1 MLFNSPITPKHKGEK
16 PIKLQITA
24 YFGYK
29 DTIKICKVETHK
41 IEEYRKRTQTKY
53 ICCGTTTVS

>member
-1 MLFNSPITPKHKGEK
+1 MLCNSPITPKHKGEK
-16 PIKLQITA
+16 PIKLQIIA

-29 DTIKICKVETHK
+29 DTLKMETRK

-53 ICCGTTTVS
+53 KCCSTRTVS